1 MLLLVSASACMCPG
15 WRQWWEV
22 EVLMLLCRDWMCCW
36 MPVNSAAYVHA
47 CVCAHRKMGLWN
59 ICGVFEPCVSFPR
72 LLFSLSVNG
81 SARCMFIFG
90 FFYKGIAA
98 QPMLSCSSAAGDD
111 TPLPR
116 YLPETWLILPAVIC
130 LSQRLSHA
138 CSSISFNIAKLW
150 MAH

>member
-1 MLLLVSASACMCPG
+1 MGLLAGLD
-15 WRQWWEV
+15 
-22 EVLMLLCRDWMCCW
+22 VLLNA
-36 MPVNSAAYVHA
+36 PVTYVHA

-138 CSSISFNIAKLW
+138 CSSISFNIEKL
-150 MAH
+150 